1 MKQDVKI
8 DVRRKARMIRG
19 TINLLVDDAS
29 YICSDADD
37 FDLVGLRESIP
48 EAKETVEKLIDHI
61 ADLEYAVYLSA
72 NEGPSS

>member
-37 FDLVGLRESIP
+37 FDLIGLRESIP

-61 ADLEYAVYLSA
+61 ADLEYAVYLST

>member
-1 MKQDVKI
+1 MLQDAKI

-29 YICSDADD
+29 YICADADD

-61 ADLEYAVYLSA
+61 ADLEYAVYLST
-72 NEGPSS
+72 NKESSS

>member
-61 ADLEYAVYLSA
+61 ADLEYAVYLST